1 MCIFNYKKHFVK
13 NTLRIVRNKLQ
24 SFQEVLL
31 LLHNKIVV
39 CRAEKSWTQE
49 ELAKRVGVS
58 RQTIATL
65 EKNKYN
71 PSLILAFKIAN
82 IFEKSITDVF
92 DYQEE

>member
-1 MCIFNYKKHFVK
+1 MFLITKEYFVK
-13 NTLRIVRNKLQ
+13 NTLLIVRNKLQ
-24 SFQEVLL
+24 SFQEVVL

-39 CRAEKSWTQE
+39 CRAEKGWSQE

-65 EKNKYN
+65 EKSKYN

-82 IFEKSITDVF
+82 VFGKSITDVF

>member
-1 MCIFNYKKHFVK
+1 G
-13 NTLRIVRNKLQ
+13 
-24 SFQEVLL
+24 
-31 LLHNKIVV
+31 
-39 CRAEKSWTQE
+39 WTQE

-82 IFEKSITDVF
+82 VFEKPITDVF

>member
-1 MCIFNYKKHFVK
+1 M
-13 NTLRIVRNKLQ
+13 LQNKL
-24 SFQEVLL
+24 
-31 LLHNKIVV
+31 VV
-39 CRAEKSWTQE
+39 YRAEKGWTQE

-82 IFEKSITDVF
+82 AF
-92 DYQEE
+92 DRTLTEVCDYKER

>member
-1 MCIFNYKKHFVK
+1 M
-13 NTLRIVRNKLQ
+13 
-24 SFQEVLL
+24 LL

-39 CRAEKSWTQE
+39 YRAEKGWTQE
-49 ELAKRVGVS
+49 ELATRVGVS

-82 IFEKSITDVF
+82 AFEKPLTDVF
-92 DYQEE
+92 DYLEE